1 MKDPNV
7 DEFIQSADKWA
18 AEMAFLR
25 RILLDCL
32 MVETFKWKT
41 PVYRMGTKN
50 LIAIS
55 SLKDHCALNFF
66 TGALLQDEDKLLIKP
81 GEHTQLGRWMKFSSV
96 EEILTKEDLI
106 KAYILEAIEVEK
118 LGLKMEKPAEIPH
131 PEELTAIFDKKPLLK
146 TAFDKLTPGR
156 QRAYLRFFTDGKQS
170 ETRTSRIEKNEKY
183 ILKGIGITDCV
194 CGLTKR
200 KPSCDGSHRAIENFK
215 RWRKE
220 VIEKAFVKT
229 NLTLNFAPW
238 ILENN

>member
-7 DEFIQSADKWA
+7 DEFIQSADHWS

-25 RILLDCL
+25 QILLDCL
-32 MVETFKWKT
+32 LVETFKWRT
-41 PVYRMGTKN
+41 PVYTVGTKN

-55 SLKDHCALNFF
+55 PLKEHCAFNFF

-96 EEILTKEDLI
+96 EQILAKEDLI

-118 LGLKMEKPAEIPH
+118 MGLKMEKPTEIPH
-131 PEELTAIFDKKPLLK
+131 PEELTAIFDKKLALK

-183 ILKGIGITDCV
+183 ILKGIGLTDCI

-200 KPSCDGSHRAIENFK
+200 KPSCDGSHRAIEHFK
-215 RWRKE
+215 R
-220 VIEKAFVKT
+220 
-229 NLTLNFAPW
+229 
-238 ILENN
+238 

>member
-7 DEFIQSADKWA
+7 DEFIQSADKWS
-18 AEMAFLR
+18 AEMACLR

-32 MVETFKWKT
+32 LIETYKWKT
-41 PVYRMGTKN
+41 PVYMVGKKN
-50 LIAIS
+50 IIAIG
-55 SLKDHCALNFF
+55 SLKGHCALSFF
-66 TGALLQDEDKLLIKP
+66 NGALLQDEENLLIKP

-96 EEILTKEDLI
+96 EEILAKEDFI
-106 KAYILEAIEVEK
+106 KAYALEAIEVEK

-131 PEELTAIFDKKPLLK
+131 PDELTIIFSKKPAVK
-146 TAFDKLTPGR
+146 TAFLKLTPGR

-183 ILKGIGITDCV
+183 ILKGIGITDCI

-215 RWRKE
+215 R
-220 VIEKAFVKT
+220 
-229 NLTLNFAPW
+229 
-238 ILENN
+238 

>member
-32 MVETFKWKT
+32 LIETYKWRT

-96 EEILTKEDLI
+96 EEILAKEDLI

-200 KPSCDGSHRAIENFK
+200 QPSCDGSHRAIENFK
-215 RWRKE
+215 R
-220 VIEKAFVKT
+220 
-229 NLTLNFAPW
+229 
-238 ILENN
+238 